1 MLIGNVERDD
11 QSILHSPC
19 KRVPIKTKEFI
30 LIYCSISL
38 AFTFLYVTNQAK
50 ALILDG
56 AFEFH

>member
-1 MLIGNVERDD
+1 MVNQFSTPHAKDA
-11 QSILHSPC
+11 
-19 KRVPIKTKEFI
+19 PIKTKEFI